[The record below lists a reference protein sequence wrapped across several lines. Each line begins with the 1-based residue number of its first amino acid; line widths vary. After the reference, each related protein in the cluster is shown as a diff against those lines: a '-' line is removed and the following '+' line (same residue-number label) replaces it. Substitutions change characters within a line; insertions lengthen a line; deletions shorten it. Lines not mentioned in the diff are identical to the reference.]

1 MLRTIKSSGEIDAL
15 FKRGSRAANN
25 HVVVIAAPTEPKRG
39 PVGRVVFIAGKK
51 SGNAVFR
58 SRGRRVLRA
67 AAVRLQADWSGWDVA
82 LIARPSAATIPP
94 QVLDAALK
102 AALTRLGVMEQ

>member
-15 FKRGSRAANN
+15 FKRGTRAANN
-25 HVVVIAAPTEPKRG
+25 HVVVIAAPTEPERG

-67 AAVRLQADWSGWDVA
+67 AVLRLQADWIGWDVA
-82 LIARPSAATIPP
+82 LIARPSAATIAPH
-94 QVLDAALK
+94 VLDAALK
-102 AALTRLGVMEQ
+102 AALIRLRVMD